1 MAGILY
7 CIGVGPGDPELL
19 TRKAVRLIQ
28 SCPVAA
34 APGGTESV
42 AYQIALQAVP
52 ELSQKNCLDLH
63 LPMTKDPVLLRERH
77 NRAAEQLL
85 AVLERKQ
92 DVALL
97 TLGDPSIYS
106 TCMYLQE
113 RVQNAGCS
121 VQVVPGVPSFCAA
134 AAVLGVSLTEAD
146 QPLRILPASYSCT
159 ESELEC
165 SGTKILM
172 KSGKQ
177 FAQVKQVLRDK
188 GLWDRTMMVQNCGMK
203 DEQVFTSLEDAGEQ
217 AGYFTLLIVK

>member
-28 SCPVAA
+28 SCPAAA
-34 APGGTESV
+34 APGGTKSV
-42 AYQIALQAVP
+42 AYQIALQAAP
-52 ELSQKNCLDLH
+52 ELSQKSCLDLH
-63 LPMTKDPVLLRERH
+63 LPMTKDPTVLRESH
-77 NRAAEQLL
+77 DRAAEQLL
-85 AVLERKQ
+85 AALEQEQ

-113 RVQNAGCS
+113 RVQNAGCY

-134 AAVLGVSLTEAD
+134 AAALGVSLTEAD
-146 QPLRILPASYSCT
+146 QPLRILPASYPCT

-165 SGTKILM
+165 SGTKVLM
-172 KSGKQ
+172 KSGRQ
-177 FAQVKQVLRDK
+177 FAQVKQLLHDK
-188 GLWDRTMMVQNCGMK
+188 GLLDRTMMVQNCGME
-203 DEQVFTSLEDAGEQ
+203 DERVFSSLADAGEQ

>member
-1 MAGILY
+1 MAGVLY

-34 APGGTESV
+34 APGGATSV

-52 ELSQKNCLDLH
+52 ELSQKSCLDLH
-63 LPMTKDPVLLRERH
+63 LPMTKDQTLLRESH
-77 NRAAEQLL
+77 DRAAKQLL

-121 VQVVPGVPSFCAA
+121 VQIVPGVPSFCAA
-134 AAVLGVSLTEAD
+134 AAALGVSLTEAD
-146 QPLRILPASYSCT
+146 QPLRILPASYPCT
-159 ESELEC
+159 ESELDC
-165 SGTKILM
+165 PGTKVLM
-172 KSGKQ
+172 KSGRQ

-188 GLWDRTMMVQNCGMK
+188 GLWDKTMMVQNCGM
-203 DEQVFTSLEDAGEQ
+203 ENERIFPSLADTEEQ

>member
-1 MAGILY
+1 MAGVLY

-34 APGGTESV
+34 APGGATSV

-52 ELSQKNCLDLH
+52 ELSQKSCLDLH
-63 LPMTKDPVLLRERH
+63 LPMTKDQTLLRESH
-77 NRAAEQLL
+77 DRAAEQLL

-113 RVQNAGCS
+113 RVQNAGCA
-121 VQVVPGVPSFCAA
+121 VQIVPGVPSFCAA
-134 AAVLGVSLTEAD
+134 AAALGVSLTEAD
-146 QPLRILPASYSCT
+146 QPLRILPASYPCT
-159 ESELEC
+159 ESELDC
-165 SGTKILM
+165 PGTKILM

-188 GLWDRTMMVQNCGMK
+188 GLWDKTMMVQNCGM
-203 DEQVFTSLEDAGEQ
+203 ENERIFPSLADTEEQ

>member
-7 CIGVGPGDPELL
+7 CVGVGPGDPELL
-19 TRKAVRLIQ
+19 TRKAARLIQ

-34 APGGTESV
+34 APGGTKSV

-52 ELSQKNCLDLH
+52 ELSQKSCLDLH
-63 LPMTKDPVLLRERH
+63 LPMTKDQTLLQESH
-77 NRAAEQLL
+77 DRAANQIL

-121 VQVVPGVPSFCAA
+121 VQIVPGVPSFCAA
-134 AAVLGVSLTEAD
+134 AAALGVSLTEAD
-146 QPLRILPASYSCT
+146 QPLRILPASYPCT
-159 ESELEC
+159 ESELEGP
-165 SGTKILM
+165 GTKILM
-172 KSGKQ
+172 KSGRK
-177 FAQVKQVLRDK
+177 FAQIKQVLRDK
-188 GLWDRTMMVQNCGMK
+188 GLGDRTMMVQNCGME
-203 DEQVFTSLEDAGEQ
+203 DERIYSSLADAEEQ